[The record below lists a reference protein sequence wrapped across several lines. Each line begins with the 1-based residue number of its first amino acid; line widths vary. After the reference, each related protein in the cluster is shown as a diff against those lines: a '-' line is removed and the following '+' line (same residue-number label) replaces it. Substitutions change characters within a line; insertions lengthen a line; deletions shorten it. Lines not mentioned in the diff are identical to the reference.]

1 MVVSCADP
9 GIFARGRGGQK
20 KNSDNVFR
28 HQLFYSLK
36 EGYQWFILNKTI
48 FFKGSRGVPTF
59 YRGGGPNFS
68 GRGSKF
74 FREGGGGR
82 GGGGGA
88 NVNIELVNI
97 QGGGVREL
105 WIRACV

>member
-9 GIFARGRGGQK
+9 GIFARGRGGGSE

-28 HQLFYSLK
+28 HQLFYSFK
-36 EGYQWFILNKTI
+36 EGYQWFILKKTI
-48 FFKGSRGVPTF
+48 FFLRFQRGS
-59 YRGGGPNFS
+59 NILQ

-74 FREGGGGR
+74 FRG

-88 NVNIELVNI
+88 NVNIELVKI

-105 WIRACV
+105 